1 VAFGLE
7 VFKVGK
13 KICKNHFK
21 LKVMKYETTKEFIL
35 EAHKSAC
42 EGWKTKI
49 EKEFPDVF
57 KNQYNKWYKHSYK
70 GIFFFTDYRC
80 GYGIDSGGGWHIS
93 PSSGIDSGQWTPATD
108 TEVSEMLIKE
118 AKKRGFVQG
127 VTVESCVMSSFIR
140 KIEKED
146 YKFTKYNQL
155 TTGSITLF
163 ENGKWA
169 TIVEQPT
176 EMTHDEIEKAL
187 GKKIKI
193 GTK

>member
-1 VAFGLE
+1 
-7 VFKVGK
+7 
-13 KICKNHFK
+13 
-21 LKVMKYETTKEFIL
+21 MKYETTKEFIL

-80 GYGIDSGGGWHIS
+80 GYGIDSDGGWHIS

-108 TEVSEMLIKE
+108 TEVSEMLKKE
-118 AKKRGFVQG
+118 A
-127 VTVESCVMSSFIR
+127 E
-140 KIEKED
+140 KIG
-146 YKFTKYNQL
+146 YKAGNFKCLENWHKNTSHIWHYTTSPEYVFQNGLLWIYNI
-155 TTGSITLF
+155 GMFAYCIF
-163 ENGKWA
+163 KNGKWA

-176 EMTHDEIEKAL
+176 EMTHAEIEKAL

-193 GTK
+193 VTK